1 MQSRLIFYNFKNKP
15 ENLRLYIHCLLNVK
29 YIVNKQK
36 KKNPQ
41 IWKYCEDLLP
51 VALAQW
57 LFAVTGDRGF
67 KFTSYLGRFK
77 PKM

>member
-1 MQSRLIFYNFKNKP
+1 M
-15 ENLRLYIHCLLNVK
+15 LN
-29 YIVNKQK
+29 ILSTK
-36 KKNPQ
+36 KKKKIPRFGNT
-41 IWKYCEDLLP
+41 EDLLP

>member
-29 YIVNKQK
+29 YIVNKK
-36 KKNPQ
+36 KKKIPRFGNT
-41 IWKYCEDLLP
+41 EDLLP